1 MDRGGVEAHKH
12 VKKKEQGQYPAILT
26 KQAWSVKDLFFGM
39 KHQKVILIVLVY
51 LHVLKGKPVA
61 CKNQWCMYLY
71 LDWVNVEIQSFDWF
85 TFLTSKYLTSEWSLQ
100 MYKTTQTLQSSF

>member
-1 MDRGGVEAHKH
+1 MGYWHDQAWGPDGWILAKFFFCAFMDRDGVEAHKH

-51 LHVLKGKPVA
+51 LQVLKGKPVA
-61 CKNQWCMYLY
+61 CKNQ
-71 LDWVNVEIQSFDWF
+71 
-85 TFLTSKYLTSEWSLQ
+85 
-100 MYKTTQTLQSSF
+100 